1 MTFVPHV
8 CYVTERGH
16 LASKNINQFT
26 ADVLPSP
33 GAVVEKADVET
44 RDITKKHNQKM
55 ILTSSVETAERI
67 KLVFSMGAFFGDP
80 CVVFFVIN

>member
-1 MTFVPHV
+1 MTFHVWQQAFDTV

-33 GAVVEKADVET
+33 GATTNNNND
-44 RDITKKHNQKM
+44 R
-55 ILTSSVETAERI
+55 LT
-67 KLVFSMGAFFGDP
+67 AFDP
-80 CVVFFVIN
+80 GQPG

>member
-1 MTFVPHV
+1 MTFHVWQQCFDTV

-33 GAVVEKADVET
+33 GAVVEKADVE
-44 RDITKKHNQKM
+44 I
-55 ILTSSVETAERI
+55 
-67 KLVFSMGAFFGDP
+67 
-80 CVVFFVIN
+80 